1 MKRFNEWLK
10 EKNENMSS
18 AAVPPTNQASPA
30 NQAEAAK
37 IDAQIRQL
45 WKQLH
50 GYNLPGGGGDTL
62 DSGER
67 DYFHNQI
74 SELERKFEKITGKRW
89 GT

>member
-18 AAVPPTNQASPA
+18 VAVSPA
-30 NQAEAAK
+30 HQAEAAK
-37 IDAQIRQL
+37 IDAQIREL
-45 WKQLH
+45 LKQLR
-50 GYNLPGGGGDTL
+50 GYDLPGGGGDTL

-74 SELERKFEKITGKRW
+74 DELERKFERITGKRW